1 MKDFNIA
8 KYLKENSL
16 GSHAILGAYVD
27 LHALKEE
34 EVGNNKPVDEVPY
47 VGDEEKL
54 DGFGD
59 TFDQVDPVEELDNSI
74 TGDRGW
80 QYDDEDFSSERDKFD
95 RMMDRAH
102 EYFEKV
108 SPIVRKTIES
118 LRADGFGDQDIMD
131 FLATDFSLEEEVSEE
146 NLAEVMDE
154 ENPWIKNELQKSM
167 GAWRVFSDDGEV
179 YWESETVPGKSIY
192 ATPGLYGKNGI
203 VLQVKDSDMGD
214 MGKEIVVKGTKGSYK
229 KYSEYAADMKPILD
243 KIQAQYKK

>member
-8 KYLKENSL
+8 KYLKEHNL
-16 GSHAILGAYVD
+16 GSHSILGRYVD
-27 LHALKEE
+27 LHPLKEE
-34 EVGNNKPVDEVPY
+34 DKNYGEQEAGEVPY
-47 VGDEEKL
+47 VGADPKL

-59 TFDQVDPVEELDNSI
+59 EFDQVAPVEEAMTAWEEKLNYYESEVNDLI
-74 TGDRGW
+74 ADMVDTTGADADKIADFF
-80 QYDDEDFSSERDKFD
+80 QYISTQIRNKGSFRS
-95 RMMDRAH
+95 M
-102 EYFEKV
+102 
-108 SPIVRKTIES
+108 
-118 LRADGFGDQDIMD
+118 
-131 FLATDFSLEEEVSEE
+131 EEEVTVSPSDVHEG

-154 ENPWIKNELQKSM
+154 ENPWIKNELQKNM

-203 VLQVKDSDMGD
+203 VLQVKDSDMGNV
-214 MGKEIVVKGTKGSYK
+214 GKEIVVKGTKGSYR